1 MSKNYYE
8 LLGISK
14 NASEDDIKKSY
25 RKLAVKWHPDK
36 NPNNKEEAEK
46 KFKEIS
52 EAYQVLSD
60 PSKREIYDN
69 YGEDGLKND
78 SNMRSQQFNSPDEIF
93 KMFFGSD
100 RSPFSNN
107 FEHNFFERGKKKTE
121 TKIINIPISLKE
133 FYTGSKKK
141 ITLKIKSLCTTC
153 EGFGGI
159 NLKICNNCNGSGIKI
174 INRMIGPGM
183 IQRLQTNCDTCN
195 GSKKICSTV
204 CSECNGN
211 KIKINDKEFILVVEP
226 GLENDDKI
234 CFQNLGDQFPNE
246 DKGDVIF
253 FLKEENNNL
262 FKRIGNDLIYNY
274 EITLGDSII
283 GTTVSFDNI
292 NGEKISFQEKNMI
305 KNNSYTVIKNKGMP
319 IKREQNKYGDLFV
332 VYKIKYP
339 NKVLSENEK
348 NILMTILPVTEI
360 KNIYNGTT
368 LEKTNLNDNF
378 SIDDIKRK
386 YMNHNNSNNPN
397 IHNIFERFF

>member
-8 LLGISK
+8 LLGVSK

-107 FEHNFFERGKKKTE
+107 FEHNFFERGKKKTD
-121 TKIINIPISLKE
+121 TKVINIPINLKE

-153 EGFGGI
+153 DGLGGI
-159 NLKICNNCNGSGIKI
+159 NPKTCNNCNGLGIKI

-211 KIKINDKEFILVVEP
+211 KIKINDKEFILVIEP
-226 GLENDDKI
+226 GLENEDKI
-234 CFQNLGDQFPNE
+234 FFQNLGDQYPNE
-246 DKGDVIF
+246 DKGDIVF
-253 FLKEENNNL
+253 LLKEENNNL

-292 NGEKISFQEKNMI
+292 NGEKIFFQEKNII

-319 IKREQNKYGDLFV
+319 IKKDQNKFGDLFI

-339 NKVLSENEK
+339 NKILSENEK
-348 NILMTILPVTEI
+348 NILMTILPFTEI
-360 KNIYNGTT
+360 KNIYNCVS

-378 SIDDIKRK
+378 SIEDIKRK
-386 YMNHNNSNNPN
+386 YVNHNNNPN